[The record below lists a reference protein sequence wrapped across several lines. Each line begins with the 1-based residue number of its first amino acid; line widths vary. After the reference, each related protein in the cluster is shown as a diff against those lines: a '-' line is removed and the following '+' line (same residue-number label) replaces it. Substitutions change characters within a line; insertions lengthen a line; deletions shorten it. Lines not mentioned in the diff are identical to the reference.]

1 MSFSNTSAYTFTIT
15 SATVVAGDVY
25 SNNSQTFIVST
36 SGTVTSMPTAG
47 TGAPAASGTL
57 TKVSGTGPS
66 SLTFSA
72 VSTASQSVLGTTTT
86 NAVTWYRRGRF
97 AYINYQ
103 LVTSGAGTAGS
114 GEYVVYLPTGMEADS
129 SIPVLVGNI
138 GTILWNVTGSL
149 PSLLQHTGMQ
159 LIVSNRLSFT
169 PGMYYLYTRNSFRGT
184 AADVAGAANWG
195 SGFAQITSSGFQM
208 NVTIAVPVLDW
219 QP

>member
-1 MSFSNTSAYTFTIT
+1 
-15 SATVVAGDVY
+15 
-25 SNNSQTFIVST
+25 
-36 SGTVTSMPTAG
+36 MPTAG

-57 TKVSGTGPS
+57 TKVTGTGPAT
-66 SLTFSA
+66 LTFSA
-72 VSTASQSVLGTTTT
+72 VSTASQSTLGTTTK
-86 NAVTWYRRGRF
+86 NAVTWFRRGRF
-97 AYINYQ
+97 AYLNIQ

-129 SIPVLVGNI
+129 SVPVLVGNI

-149 PSLLQHTGMQ
+149 PSLLSHTGMQ

-169 PGMYYLYTRNSFRGT
+169 QGMYYLYSRNSFRGT
-184 AADVAGAANWG
+184 AADGTGAANWG

-208 NVTIAVPVLDW
+208 NVTIAIPISGW